1 MTGELHTLWRE
12 VTGDAADWV
21 RPSHIDSQ
29 RRLHVHCMAPA
40 WATATKITAKSWI
53 TRWNAE
59 HSSSSLPISELV
71 TATAIRVLVI
81 GPDKWTHVET
91 LVDALERVKQRAS
104 QLHGQAP
111 LVFVYSCLDPA
122 GRHAGVWARTHRLH
136 AHDHACN
143 WEVCVPECPSEDP
156 EHRLSRADGKT
167 FCRTAGRRQNHHLI
181 DFGAELVVA
190 CLPSRM
196 PSRLLANLQ
205 HASDKG
211 IPIWRVHE
219 PTG

>member
-1 MTGELHTLWRE
+1 MTEELHTLWRE

-40 WATATKITAKSWI
+40 WVTATKITGKSWI

-59 HSSSSLPISELV
+59 HPSLPISELV
-71 TATAIRVLVI
+71 SAAAIRVLVI

-91 LVDALERVKQRAS
+91 LVGALERVKQRAG

-136 AHDHACN
+136 AHGHACN

-156 EHRLSRADGKT
+156 EHRLSRSDGKT
-167 FCRTAGRRQNHHLI
+167 FCRTAGRRQNQHLI

-190 CLPSRM
+190 CIPSKM

>member
-40 WATATKITAKSWI
+40 WTTATKITGRSWI
-53 TRWNAE
+53 ERWNSE
-59 HSSSSLPISELV
+59 HPSLPISGLV

-81 GPDKWTHVET
+81 GPDKWPHVQPLIE
-91 LVDALERVKQRAS
+91 ALERVKQRAS

-111 LVFVYSCLDPA
+111 LVFAYSRLDPA

-136 AHDHACN
+136 AHDFACN

-156 EHRLSRADGKT
+156 EHRLRRADGSS
-167 FCRTAGRRQNHHLI
+167 FCRNAGRRQNRHLI
-181 DFGAELVVA
+181 DIGAELIVA
-190 CLPSRM
+190 CVPSKT
-196 PSRLLANLQ
+196 PSRLRADLQ
-205 HASDKG
+205 HAHDKG
-211 IPIWRVHE
+211 VPVWRVHE
-219 PTG
+219 PAG